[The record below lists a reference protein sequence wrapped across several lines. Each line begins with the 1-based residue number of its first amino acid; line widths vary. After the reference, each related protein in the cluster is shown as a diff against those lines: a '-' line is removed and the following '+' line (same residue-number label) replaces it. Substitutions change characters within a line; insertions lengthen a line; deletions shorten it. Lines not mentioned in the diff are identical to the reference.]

1 MKNKFMFAV
10 FVFILFSFGSVVSAA
25 TTPHKKSALKE
36 NISDL
41 RARTKSLEEQVMLL
55 QNQIDVAHPVLS
67 ENMMKMQKAAS
78 YDKDN
83 KNRFDTLV
91 EMYAH
96 GPAVVRSPAF
106 GVRRAAEDEFEDES
120 PLMAQ
125 LSSINEDLVLL
136 HLRKK
141 MDTYAVKNGIE
152 IPTRPIIA
160 LSGALEGMANYK
172 YDYNRT
178 DKVDVDLSSAELDII
193 GETGPWVTSAIIATY
208 DNDRLTTT
216 TGTRVSNSK
225 LRIDRGFITIGQL
238 NRCPLYFTIGQI
250 FAPFGRYSSHMVT
263 TPSTQILGRLKDRMV
278 VLGYSKGPFNV
289 QVYGFPGETNGTN
302 NGSVKGLLGHSGIN
316 VGTDYTIGKLE
327 IDIEGSA
334 MGNIA
339 ESDGMQKNVFTM
351 GTNRESIRSRV
362 WAFDGRVKFKYAP
375 FTLVSEYVGAAR
387 RFDSRDLDFNSV
399 GARPQALNVEGTV
412 DFKTMG
418 KPSDITLGYGQT
430 WQALALGLPKNNF
443 FAAYDIAFFKSTLF
457 TVEYRHDVNYGW
469 NDTSTQA
476 ASTVV
481 PIVGRHKNT
490 VTARM
495 AVYF

>member
-96 GPAVVRSPAF
+96 GPAVVTSPAF

-250 FAPFGRYSSHMVT
+250 FAPFGRYSSNMITT
-263 TPSTQILGRLKDRMV
+263 TPTSSLGQFKDRMV
-278 VLGYSKGPFNV
+278 VLGYSSGLFNV
-289 QVYGFPGETNGTN
+289 QVYGFPGETKGVN
-302 NGSVKGLLGHSGIN
+302 NGSAKSFLGHSGIN
-316 VGTDYTIGKLE
+316 IGTDYAIGKFQFDVE
-327 IDIEGSA
+327 ASA

-339 ESDGMQKNVFTM
+339 ETDEMQKNVFAKT
-351 GTNRESIRSRV
+351 TTSESIRSRV
-362 WAFDGRVKFKYAP
+362 WGIDGRIKAKYAP
-375 FTLVSEYVGAAR
+375 FTIMSEYVGAAR
-387 RFDSRDLDFNSV
+387 RFDLRDLMFNDA
-399 GARPQALNVEGTV
+399 GARPQALNVEGSIE
-412 DFKTMG
+412 FKTLD
-418 KPSDITLGYGQT
+418 KPSEFAIGYNQT
-430 WQALALGLPKNNF
+430 WQALALELPRNTF
-443 FAAYDIAFFKSTLF
+443 FVEYDIAFFKSTLF
-457 TVEYRHDVNYGW
+457 AIEYRHDINYRW
-469 NDTSTQA
+469 NDKATGMLAGS
-476 ASTVV
+476 VD
-481 PIVGRHKNT
+481 GRHKNT
-490 VTARM
+490 VTAKI